1 MVTTAAHRTADPRSR
16 SGGFDRRHALQPRKP
31 RDLQRAGYDVIS
43 TQSGDTAISYM
54 QREHVD
60 VLLVDL
66 RIPDTR
72 GDVVFESGAAH
83 QPQLRHQTVFMT
95 GDLSERGMDLVSWCK
110 CPLLRKPFELSA
122 MLAVVNSVAPQ
133 RSSGVRSA

>member
-1 MVTTAAHRTADPRSR
+1 MTAINDASRDDRVRVLVVDDEAAICKAVVTY
-16 SGGFDRRHALQPRKP
+16 
-31 RDLQRAGYDVIS
+31 LQRAGYDVIS

-83 QPQLRHQTVFMT
+83 QPQLRHQTIFMT
-95 GDLSERGMDLVSWCK
+95 GDLSERGLDLVHWCN
-110 CPLLRKPFELSA
+110 CPVLHKPFELTA
-122 MLAVVNSVAPQ
+122 MLAMVKSVAP
-133 RSSGVRSA
+133 VRDHDARTA

>member
-1 MVTTAAHRTADPRSR
+1 MTGADDVTRNERIRVLVVDDEAAICKAVVTY
-16 SGGFDRRHALQPRKP
+16 
-31 RDLQRAGYDVIS
+31 LQRAGYDAIS

-95 GDLSERGMDLVSWCK
+95 GDLSDRGMDLVSWCK
-110 CPLLRKPFELSA
+110 CPLLRKPFELA
-122 MLAVVNSVAPQ
+122 NMLAVVNSVAP
-133 RSSGVRSA
+133 RRDNGMRSA

>member
-1 MVTTAAHRTADPRSR
+1 MTGGKDAMRNERVRVLVVDDEAAICKAVVTY
-16 SGGFDRRHALQPRKP
+16 
-31 RDLQRAGYDVIS
+31 LQRAGYDVIS
-43 TQSGDTAISYM
+43 TQSGDTAISYL

-122 MLAVVNSVAPQ
+122 MLAMVNSVAP
-133 RSSGVRSA
+133 RRGSGARSA